1 VAHRADLIDEIEDA
15 FAAEDAESW
24 LARLADAGVP
34 AGKVRALDDVFA
46 WEQTLSQ
53 GLLIE
58 VDHSSVGP
66 VSLPGPPLRFDDNAH
81 AGDRE
86 KPLAPPLLGQ
96 HDASV
101 RAWLDAVDQA
111 QRADGSAP

>member
-1 VAHRADLIDEIEDA
+1 MAMLSDITVLG
-15 FAAEDAESW
+15 
-24 LARLADAGVP
+24 LT
-34 AGKVRALDDVFA
+34 RALAGWSSCRSPGFGNDGPEGGRAGYDQIA
-46 WEQTLSQ
+46 Q
-53 GLLIE
+53 GEAVLM
-58 VDHSSVGP
+58 SMT
-66 VSLPGPPLRFDDNAH
+66 GPPLRFDDNAH

-101 RAWLDAVDQA
+101 RAWLDAFDQA

>member
-1 VAHRADLIDEIEDA
+1 M
-15 FAAEDAESW
+15 SM
-24 LARLADAGVP
+24 
-34 AGKVRALDDVFA
+34 
-46 WEQTLSQ
+46 T
-53 GLLIE
+53 
-58 VDHSSVGP
+58 
-66 VSLPGPPLRFDDNAH
+66 GPPLRFDDNAH

-86 KPLAPPLLGQ
+86 KPLAPPLPGQ